1 MSKKGGGHAAIVD
14 KSLCNL
20 GVGHSFIV
28 KSSATLRDR
37 ADQNM
42 KAWFGYT
49 IS

>member
-1 MSKKGGGHAAIVD
+1 MAKKSVVHAAIVD
-14 KSLCNL
+14 KSFSNL
-20 GVGHSFIV
+20 GEGHSFFV
-28 KSSATLRDR
+28 KSNATLRDR